1 MTLPSYIEV
10 QRQELAETP
19 GVQRI
24 FVGRDETFF
33 ISGQVS
39 ASIVADELG
48 AELNRQRQG
57 KGLAELSMRLR
68 VVRVLEALQQSLDES
83 RRTGVSRTVA
93 LSER

>member
-10 QRQELAETP
+10 QRQELADTP
-19 GVQRI
+19 GVQRV

-39 ASIVADELG
+39 TSIVADELG

-68 VVRVLEALQQSLDES
+68 VVRVLPGTDGGTYFEAYA
-83 RRTGVSRTVA
+83 RRPREFGRF
-93 LSER
+93 